1 MVMSESSPAQQG
13 QDFSA
18 DEKFVMKCVKHGIES
33 TFNQMCHFKFED
45 KPRVVKA
52 THIKWQ
58 GKTRIIKPFE
68 YSYVSV
74 MTFRYESGKRAR
86 YEING
91 LITMFVTEWAADM
104 LISALGLRG
113 RLDESDIMD
122 GCGEFLNVMAGII
135 REQFEKEGLE
145 HLSVQGPNNYLAHVD
160 ELYEYYHDDK
170 LEITYFKEEEPF
182 VQVDI
187 SLDSIK
193 KKR

>member
-1 MVMSESSPAQQG
+1 MSEGQAQQG
-13 QDFSA
+13 LELSTED
-18 DEKFVMKCVKHGIES
+18 KFLMKCVKHGIES

-45 KPRVVKA
+45 KTRVVKT

-74 MTFRYESGKRAR
+74 MTFRYDSAKRVR

-91 LITMFVTEWAADM
+91 IISMFVTEWAADM

-113 RLDESDIMD
+113 RLDEDDIMD

-135 REQFEKEGLE
+135 REQFEKEGLA
-145 HLSVQGPNNYLAHVD
+145 HLSVQGPDNYLAHVD
-160 ELYEYYHDDK
+160 ELYEYYHEEK
-170 LEITYFKEEEPF
+170 LEITYLKDEAPF
-182 VQVDI
+182 LQVDI
-187 SLDSIK
+187 SLDSMQK
-193 KKR
+193 K

>member
-1 MVMSESSPAQQG
+1 MSEGQAQQG
-13 QDFSA
+13 LELSTED
-18 DEKFVMKCVKHGIES
+18 KFLMKCVKHGIES

-45 KPRVVKA
+45 KPRVVKT

-74 MTFRYESGKRAR
+74 MTFRYDSAKRVR

-91 LITMFVTEWAADM
+91 IISMFVTEWAADM

-113 RLDESDIMD
+113 RLDEDDIMD

-135 REQFEKEGLE
+135 REQFEKEGLA
-145 HLSVQGPNNYLAHVD
+145 HLSVQGPDNYLAHVD
-160 ELYEYYHDDK
+160 ELYEYYHEEK
-170 LEITYFKEEEPF
+170 LEITYLKDEAPF
-182 VQVDI
+182 LQVDI
-187 SLDSIK
+187 SLDSMQK
-193 KKR
+193 K